1 MFTAVRANQATSECV
16 KVFKPL
22 HVFHTLCVVDNFKH
36 TRVQCLPITTDK
48 SKPFFAN
55 VLKTKVFIAM
65 QSVQKVKGSQFSVH
79 AKMFY
84 FFVCTHIHWWGVLLT
99 LTGIPCPSA
108 SHRPLLLCTH
118 CMWHVFHLK
127 NQANCLCIVMCVWER
142 DRKHLENGYRL
153 LLTQFWSNS
162 PWLSVA

>member
-1 MFTAVRANQATSECV
+1 MSYLLFGLKVYSNFHFIIVSQYNKLPEQNHGTGKVGMFTAVRANQATSECV

-65 QSVQKVKGSQFSVH
+65 QSVQKVKGSQSFLYMQRCFISLCAH
-79 AKMFY
+79 TY
-84 FFVCTHIHWWGVLLT
+84 
-99 LTGIPCPSA
+99 TGEEYYS
-108 SHRPLLLCTH
+108 L
-118 CMWHVFHLK
+118 
-127 NQANCLCIVMCVWER
+127 
-142 DRKHLENGYRL
+142 
-153 LLTQFWSNS
+153 
-162 PWLSVA
+162 

>member
-84 FFVCTHIHWWGVLLT
+84 FFVCTHALVRSITHSDRYTVPLR
-99 LTGIPCPSA
+99 IPQALVALHSLHVACL
-108 SHRPLLLCTH
+108 PLEEPG
-118 CMWHVFHLK
+118 
-127 NQANCLCIVMCVWER
+127 Q
-142 DRKHLENGYRL
+142 
-153 LLTQFWSNS
+153 
-162 PWLSVA
+162 LSVYCYVCVRERQKTFGEWIQAAVNPVLE